1 MLPCFISTLTLMIC
15 KYCKHAAICR
25 SLITDLL
32 PCDSSQFTNKVRCA
46 HSQATH
52 QSCVASDTLRN
63 ATRRHHDARHAAGQH
78 VQANGRH
85 FDEVSRDERHQ
96 ANANYQSTLQGLRRV
111 VTSAHVRTSLVR
123 SRVVCSNCT
132 IIFAIAAFV
141 HALVTVMLSSCAH

>member
-15 KYCKHAAICR
+15 KHCKHAAISR
-25 SLITDLL
+25 SLITELL
-32 PCDSSQFTNKVRCA
+32 PCDSSQFTNEVRCA
-46 HSQATH
+46 HSQSTH
-52 QSCVASDTLRN
+52 QSCVAIETLRN
-63 ATRRHHDARHAAGQH
+63 AAAASLFNARHRRRHDARHAAGQH

-123 SRVVCSNCT
+123 SRVCNAQFMCT
-132 IIFAIAAFV
+132 
-141 HALVTVMLSSCAH
+141 LV